1 MNTDDINLA
10 YKIRHALND
19 TLDQLPAS
27 TTDRLAAA
35 RAQALARKKADAP
48 VQPQFQLQQKPARRR
63 SSFALSGWAAVFSTP
78 WVARAAAVAP
88 LVAMVA
94 GLVGVYQGQQEQ
106 RVAEL
111 AELDAAVLSDDL
123 PLTAYTD
130 HGFNAYLVQQQ
141 QNLQQPQ
148 RAQ

>member
-10 YKIRHALND
+10 YKIRHALNEN
-19 TLDQLPAS
+19 LDNLPAS

-35 RAQALARKKADAP
+35 RARALSRKKADAP
-48 VQPQFQLQQKPARRR
+48 VSAGKQRRPLFDFR
-63 SSFALSGWAAVFSTP
+63 SVLSMQ
-78 WVARAAAVAP
+78 WVARAAVAAP
-88 LVAMVA
+88 LLAMVA
-94 GLVGVYQGQQEQ
+94 GLVGVYQVEREQ
-106 RVAEL
+106 RSAEL
-111 AELDAAVLSDDL
+111 ADLDAAVLSDDL

-141 QNLQQPQ
+141 QQAPQ

>member
-10 YKIRHALND
+10 YKIRHALNEN
-19 TLDQLPAS
+19 LDNLPAS

-35 RAQALARKKADAP
+35 RALALSRKKADAP
-48 VQPQFQLQQKPARRR
+48 RVPLQEKRPLFDMRWMKG
-63 SSFALSGWAAVFSTP
+63 L
-78 WVARAAAVAP
+78 AVAAP
-88 LVAMVA
+88 LLAMVI
-94 GLVGVYQGQQEQ
+94 GLAGVYQSEREQ

-111 AELDAAVLSDDL
+111 ADLDAAVLSDDL

-130 HGFNAYLVQQQ
+130 HGFNAYLAQQQ
-141 QNLQQPQ
+141 QQAPQ

>member
-19 TLDQLPAS
+19 NLDNLPAS

-35 RAQALARKKADAP
+35 RAAALARKKADAP
-48 VQPQFQLQQKPARRR
+48 GRAKQQQRA
-63 SSFALSGWAAVFSTP
+63 SFDLGALFSMQ
-78 WVARAAAVAP
+78 WVARAAVVAP
-88 LVAMVA
+88 LLLMAA
-94 GLVGVYQGQQEQ
+94 GMVGVYQYEREQ
-106 RVAEL
+106 RAAEL

-130 HGFNAYLVQQQ
+130 HGFNAYLAQQQ
-141 QNLQQPQ
+141 QAQQQPQ

>member
-10 YKIRHALND
+10 YKIRHALNEN
-19 TLDQLPAS
+19 LDNLPAS

-35 RAQALARKKADAP
+35 RAAALARKKADAP
-48 VQPQFQLQQKPARRR
+48 VRAQQQQRA
-63 SSFALSGWAAVFSTP
+63 SFDLGALFSMQ
-78 WVARAAAVAP
+78 WVARAAVVAP
-88 LVAMVA
+88 LLLMAA
-94 GLVGVYQGQQEQ
+94 GMVGVYQYEREQ
-106 RVAEL
+106 RAAEL

-130 HGFNAYLVQQQ
+130 HGFNAYLAQQQ
-141 QNLQQPQ
+141 QAQQQPQ

>member
-10 YKIRHALND
+10 YKIRHALNEN
-19 TLDQLPAS
+19 LDKLPAS

-35 RAQALARKKADAP
+35 RAQALARKKAAAP
-48 VQPQFQLQQKPARRR
+48 VRAQR
-63 SSFALSGWAAVFSTP
+63 SQRAAFDLGSLFSMQ
-78 WVARAAAVAP
+78 WVARAAVVAP
-88 LVAMVA
+88 LLAMVA
-94 GLVGVYQGQQEQ
+94 GMVGVYQYEREQ

-130 HGFNAYLVQQQ
+130 HGFNAYLAQQQ
-141 QNLQQPQ
+141 QAQQQPQ